1 MISIDN
7 QELFEK
13 YYQKEYDF
21 NTSSLTEEEVD
32 EIKELAKEKRVNYA
46 LAPIGRKIF
55 EWIRE
60 QNANLHFEFVDFQ
73 SEKIDGMLYV
83 PESGADKAYIILNSN
98 KPLINQIFATA
109 HEYYH
114 YVKDY
119 MQIKEEPFV
128 CNFNNLMSINE
139 KRASR
144 FAAEFLLPEEA
155 LRNEIKFHHKRL
167 KNAGLEIDPFTEY
180 SSIAVI
186 LTIKYEMPLK
196 AVIYRLYEEGYIDDI
211 SRYIADYNFL
221 KSLSKEMKFFRE
233 KAERLYSNRNDFF
246 NDQDVIYRQMEKVY
260 LTGYAARTEIIN
272 DAEKLGLNLTTI
284 QSFFDRIEEDDE
296 EDDEEM
302 LACLE
307 DIWEGRK

>member
-139 KRASR
+139 KEPAG
-144 FAAEFLLPEEA
+144 L
-155 LRNEIKFHHKRL
+155 LRNFCFRKKRL
-167 KNAGLEIDPFTEY
+167 
-180 SSIAVI
+180 
-186 LTIKYEMPLK
+186 
-196 AVIYRLYEEGYIDDI
+196 
-211 SRYIADYNFL
+211 
-221 KSLSKEMKFFRE
+221 EMKLNF
-233 KAERLYSNRNDFF
+233 
-246 NDQDVIYRQMEKVY
+246 
-260 LTGYAARTEIIN
+260 IIK
-272 DAEKLGLNLTTI
+272 D
-284 QSFFDRIEEDDE
+284 
-296 EDDEEM
+296 
-302 LACLE
+302 
-307 DIWEGRK
+307 